1 MKKLFLMLFALWC
14 IGFLAG
20 KVDLNTA
27 TLSELKQLPIT
38 EAQARDIY
46 EYRTFVKILDNIYDL
61 RDIPSID
68 QRTLNKLKPLVV
80 VSLYTQTDEAAAR
93 REEIRYL
100 IERLDGNEGASEGMA
115 DVWQDFLMTPQNVN
129 RMHFDDFISLPN
141 VSAIDAV
148 AVLKRVA
155 RGDTIAETRDLR
167 NTMGISYYG
176 YSNLRNY
183 VYFRE
188 PPVKNRLM
196 FDAQMQYYTRPYE
209 EGQYDMLHEAFV
221 PKTFGNSWVIV
232 PHDKR
237 ISYWGYFN
245 VDQVQPDMMAKLRMR
260 YGNNFKAGIMNY
272 SPKATPGLLFSDA
285 DFGSDRDY
293 LTTTKYY
300 AGYENTRLP
309 KMGNTALKL
318 YLGHY
323 RATYGEGLVMENTD
337 YYSGRK
343 TGFGFSK
350 RIMGITPDLSRTQ
363 EYALRG
369 AAIEL
374 KNPKFGISF
383 FVSDDEKDAMAYVN
397 EDGSY
402 VLRDNFGNDVFI
414 DDDGA
419 QYYLKNGVRMYSY
432 DDGSVVKTDKRKL
445 FSYVN
450 PTLPYDND
458 TLIEAEQWFNENLN
472 CTPPTGISYVPFAMP
487 YINLA
492 TRKDAMR
499 EKLWGTHLQVSPFIG
514 TRLGFTTY
522 TALYD
527 NAHLVVPDF
536 NNLLPQVIRDSY
548 YYTKLNK
555 GINSEIS
562 NMYST
567 QTDDYSRNYRRVIGF
582 DGGTVLG
589 HIALQGEYAELSVR
603 GEDHKLGDDPSAW
616 LASAHSQFEN
626 LYFLTIIRN
635 YDVDFENPYSNSFS
649 EHERFDDTI
658 LEKNIYALTNPALSD
673 LYQNSNQS
681 APEKGVYFETRY
693 KFNNYFTI
701 GRSYLD
707 LWERLSDGR
716 RSARFQSELEFR
728 PLYQLAMRMRYKNQV
743 NRYDDLAERGVSKTN
758 EYTVAVRTFLSN
770 RDFLELEYRYNTV
783 LSPPYTSLTNP
794 AQPGNNTMAAAMT
807 LMTGDYI
814 AVNYTHNFSDNL
826 KVQGS
831 FNFWYGHGI
840 SHWDWE
846 DMEIDFMGEKGA
858 KAWIAIS
865 SRISEN
871 MYMNIKFRNKT
882 YQNKELRI
890 RQNNDPNHSNLA
902 DQLTYF
908 ERVEHSENTIRLS
921 LDYRF

>member
-1 MKKLFLMLFALWC
+1 MLFALWC
-14 IGFLAG
+14 IGFLAA

-27 TLSELKQLPIT
+27 SLSELKQLPIT

-46 EYRTFVKILDNIYDL
+46 EYRTFVKVLDSVYDL
-61 RDIPSID
+61 REIPSID
-68 QRTLNKLKPLVV
+68 QRTLDRLKPLVM
-80 VSLYTQTDEAAAR
+80 VSLYMETDDAVIR
-93 REEIRYL
+93 RQEIREL
-100 IERLDGNEGASEGMA
+100 LERMDSNEGASEGMA

-129 RMHFDDFISLPN
+129 RMHFDDFVSLPN

-148 AVLKRVA
+148 AVMKRVA
-155 RGDTIAETRDLR
+155 RGDTIADTRDLR
-167 NTMGISYYG
+167 NTPGISYYG

-183 VYFRE
+183 VYFKE

-196 FDAQMQYYTRPYE
+196 FDAQMQYFTHPYE

-221 PKTFGNSWVIV
+221 PKDFGNDWVTI

-237 ISYWGYFN
+237 TSYWGYFN
-245 VDQVQPDMMAKLRMR
+245 VDQVQPDILVKLRMR
-260 YGNNFKAGIMNY
+260 YGNNYKAGFMNY
-272 SPKATPGLLFSDA
+272 SPKANTGLLFQGGDS
-285 DFGSDRDY
+285 GSSDREY
-293 LTTTKYY
+293 LSQSKYY
-300 AGYENTRLP
+300 AGYENSRLP
-309 KMGNTALKL
+309 GLKNTMLKV

-337 YYSGRK
+337 YYSARK

-369 AAIEL
+369 AAVEL
-374 KNPKFGISF
+374 KNPLFGASF
-383 FVSDDEKDAMAYVN
+383 FVSQDDKDALAYVN

-402 VLRDNFGNDVFI
+402 VMRDDYGHDIYSDENG
-414 DDDGA
+414 
-419 QYYLKNGVRMYSY
+419 QYYLDNGIRKYSY
-432 DDGSVVKTDKRKL
+432 EDGSPVAGDKRKL

-458 TLIEAEQWFNENLN
+458 TLMEAEQWFNEILN
-472 CTPPTGISYVPFAMP
+472 PTPPAQGQQYIPFAMP

-499 EKLWGTHLQVSPFIG
+499 ENLWGTHLQLNPVIG
-514 TRLGFTTY
+514 TRIGFTTY

-527 NAHLVVPDF
+527 NAHLVVPDY
-536 NNLLPQVIRDSY
+536 NDLLPVLIRDSY
-548 YYTKLNK
+548 YYTKLQK
-555 GINSEIS
+555 TLNSEIS

-567 QTDDYSRNYRRVIGF
+567 QTDDYSRDFRRVIGF

-589 HIALQGEYAELSVR
+589 HTAIQGEYAELTVD
-603 GEDHKLGDDPSAW
+603 GEDHKLGDDPAAW
-616 LASAHSQFEN
+616 LVSAHSQFEN
-626 LYFLTIIRN
+626 LYFITLFRN
-635 YDVDFENPYSNSFS
+635 YDVGFENPYSNSFS

-658 LEKNIYALTNPALSD
+658 LEKNIYALTNPSISD
-673 LYQNSNQS
+673 LYQNGNQS
-681 APEKGVYFETRY
+681 APERGVYFETRY

-716 RSARFQSELEFR
+716 RSVRFQSELEFR
-728 PLYQLAMRMRYKNQV
+728 PLYQLAMRLRYKNQV
-743 NRYDDLAERGVSKTN
+743 NRYDDFAERGVSKTN
-758 EYTVAVRTFLSN
+758 EYTVAIRTFLSN

-794 AQPGNNTMAAAMT
+794 AEPGNNTMAAAMT

-814 AVNYTHNFSDNL
+814 AVNYTHNINANL
-826 KVQGS
+826 KLQGS
-831 FNFWYGHGI
+831 FNYWYGHGI

-858 KAWIAIS
+858 KAWIALS
-865 SRISEN
+865 SRISNN

-882 YQNKELRI
+882 YQDKELRI
-890 RQNNDPNHSNLA
+890 RQNNDPDHAELA

-908 ERVEHSENTIRLS
+908 DRVEHSENTIRLS